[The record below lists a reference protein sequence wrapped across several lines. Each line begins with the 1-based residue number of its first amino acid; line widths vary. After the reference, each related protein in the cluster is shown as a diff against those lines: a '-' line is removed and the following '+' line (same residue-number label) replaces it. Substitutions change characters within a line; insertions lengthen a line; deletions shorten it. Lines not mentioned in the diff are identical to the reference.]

1 MGILP
6 FNILHLT
13 LIYVHIYIPK
23 LPLDI
28 ASTFQIVEV
37 EATIK
42 IKVIDTSVGVGIM
55 VFVR

>member
-1 MGILP
+1 ML